1 MRVLVFNS
9 KGGCGKSLLAREIVA
24 APKAKDIVIVEI
36 DKLNSTQQ
44 PYKPFFKDVIELD
57 DSTITNLLKILN
69 SEDNVVID
77 VGADHLAKTIDT
89 LVKYDLF
96 ADIDLVI
103 IPMASGRTDAENALG
118 TYLTVSKFTK
128 SIMFAFSRC
137 NEAESLKRQYEVFFA
152 NYSDATGQA
161 ELKES
166 DYVVINDSSI
176 FVTAQT
182 SKQLAVNL
190 ADKVDH
196 KAKALEAKKEGDMQL
211 FEELMDKELNK
222 RAAAILVKE
231 CIMPAH
237 TKIMAR
243 IK

>member
-1 MRVLVFNS
+1 MRILVFNS
-9 KGGCGKSLLAREIVA
+9 KGGCGKSLLAREIIA
-24 APKAKDIVIVEI
+24 APKAKDTVIVEV
-36 DKLNSTQQ
+36 DKLNNTQQ
-44 PYKPFFKDVIELD
+44 PYKRFFKDVIELD
-57 DSTITNLLKILN
+57 DTTLTDLLKILN
-69 SEDNVVID
+69 REDNVVID

-96 ADIDLVI
+96 DDIDLVL
-103 IPMASGRTDAENALG
+103 IPMMSGRTDEENALV
-118 TYLTVSKFTK
+118 TYRTLSTFTK
-128 SIMFAFSRC
+128 NIMFAFSRF
-137 NEAESLKRQYEVFFA
+137 NEAESLERQYEVFMN
-152 NYSDATGQA
+152 NYTDVRQA

-182 SKQLAVNL
+182 SKQLAINV

-196 KAKALEAKKEGDMQL
+196 KAKALEAKRAGDMQL
-211 FEELMDKELNK
+211 FTELMDKELNK
-222 RAAAILVKE
+222 RAAAILLKE